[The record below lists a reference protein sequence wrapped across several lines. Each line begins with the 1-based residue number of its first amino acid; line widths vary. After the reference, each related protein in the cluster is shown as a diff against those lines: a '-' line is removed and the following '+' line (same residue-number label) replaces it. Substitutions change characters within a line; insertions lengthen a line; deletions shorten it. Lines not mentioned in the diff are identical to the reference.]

1 MAFWPWLGV
10 SVLATWL
17 LAFAMWRV
25 SSLSALIAAAFAP
38 LYAAAFFG
46 FGLRTLTVL
55 LLSAMLVWRHRSNI
69 RKLLELL
76 QHSVEV
82 MRAEADVI
90 AADAHCTDPR

>member
-1 MAFWPWLGV
+1 MTTVHVLPVNV
-10 SVLATWL
+10 SASAAQRLADDL
-17 LAFAMWRV
+17 
-25 SSLSALIAAAFAP
+25 AAAFESGVDLGSRLP
-38 LYAAAFFG
+38 
-46 FGLRTLTVL
+46 
-55 LLSAMLVWRHRSNI
+55 HI